1 MEFICS
7 FVLLNMLIWQPHL
20 TAYAWTH
27 FPCQNG
33 FRHCSGV
40 YVPEGP
46 ERDALTAA
54 LAKECY
60 VPVYLDPKI
69 VRVSPAC
76 ILQVN
81 LNHK

>member
-1 MEFICS
+1 MKLANKADE
-7 FVLLNMLIWQPHL
+7 
-20 TAYAWTH
+20 
-27 FPCQNG
+27 NG
-33 FRHCSGV
+33 AAGV

-69 VRVSPAC
+69 VRTLLYAC
-76 ILQVN
+76 MCISCS
-81 LNHK
+81 

>member
-1 MEFICS
+1 MMS
-7 FVLLNMLIWQPHL
+7 
-20 TAYAWTH
+20 A
-27 FPCQNG
+27 
-33 FRHCSGV
+33 GV

-69 VRVSPAC
+69 VRSLPPAC
-76 ILQVN
+76 TLPGCRSPCLLRCQTQ
-81 LNHK
+81 HKCVSQMAKRCLHVI